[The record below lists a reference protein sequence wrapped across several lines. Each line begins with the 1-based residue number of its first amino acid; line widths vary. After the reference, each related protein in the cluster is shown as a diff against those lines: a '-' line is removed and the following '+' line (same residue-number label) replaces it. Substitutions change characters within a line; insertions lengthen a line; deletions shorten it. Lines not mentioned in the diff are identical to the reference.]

1 MATDKKKVFLV
12 VDLQRGV
19 LADDGTWDP
28 DGVVAR
34 TAGLVDQAR
43 AAAVPVVW
51 VQHNS
56 DELQA
61 GSEVWLLADG
71 LEPAVEEQVVQKRY
85 GDSFEDTVLAE
96 ILTGLGVEQLVVAG
110 AQTDS
115 CIRATIHGAVT
126 RGYDVTLVSD
136 CHTTGELPAQYT
148 GGELIAARTK
158 INFTNAYASWDLCT
172 ASASGSTVESANV
185 EFR

>member
-1 MATDKKKVFLV
+1 MATEKKKAFLV

-34 TAGLVDQAR
+34 TAGLVDRAR
-43 AAAVPVVW
+43 AADVPVVW

-56 DELQA
+56 NELQA
-61 GSEVWLLADG
+61 GSEVWQLADG
-71 LEPAVEEQVVQKRY
+71 LEPAVEEPVVQKRY
-85 GDSFEDTVLAE
+85 GDSFEDTDLAE
-96 ILTGLGVEQLVVAG
+96 LLTELRVKHLVVAG

-136 CHTTGELPAQYT
+136 CHTTGELPAEYT
-148 GGELIAARTK
+148 GGELIAAHTK
-158 INFTNAYASWDLCT
+158 INFTNAYTAWDLRT
-172 ASASGSTVESANV
+172 PSA
-185 EFR
+185 